1 VSGLG
6 ALVVLLLAGPDGTRS
21 YDAVRRAAYVDSALD
36 AVGRAGAEELAK
48 GYEYASAMDRNK
60 CTAPTVRLKV
70 ECLTT
75 LARAFCKGKDSGC
88 GAMMD
93 VIDSN
98 VLAEAHFVS
107 TDRRYEIM
115 RTHRDWRAEVARE
128 IRRGQGTLAVDFRLH
143 QTAGAGAGS
152 LGKQID
158 GYCVA
163 AADKSNLSWQSCASS
178 LVWFIGASK

>member
-6 ALVVLLLAGPDGTRS
+6 ALVVLLFAGADATRS
-21 YDAVRRAAYVDSALD
+21 YDAVRRAAYVEAALD
-36 AVGRAGAEELAK
+36 AVGRASADELAK

-60 CTAPTVRLKV
+60 CTAPSVRLKV

-98 VLAEAHFVS
+98 VLAEGHFVS

-128 IRRGQGTLAVDFRLH
+128 IRHGQGALAVDFHLH
-143 QTAGAGAGS
+143 QLAGAGPGS
-152 LGKQID
+152 IGKQID
-158 GYCVA
+158 DYCVA
-163 AADKSNLSWQSCASS
+163 AADKSNLSWQSCAAS
-178 LVWFIGASK
+178 LVWFIGVSK